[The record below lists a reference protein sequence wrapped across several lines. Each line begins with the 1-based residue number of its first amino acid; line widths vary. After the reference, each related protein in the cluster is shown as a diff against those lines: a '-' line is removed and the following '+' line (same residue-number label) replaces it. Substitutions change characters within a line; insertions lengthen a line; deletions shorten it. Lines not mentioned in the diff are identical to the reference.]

1 MKCGHERTLML
12 SLLLPM
18 AVLAQQSPDISVAIR
33 DEVKP
38 DTAMFNQDPK
48 KKEPPPDYVQ
58 YDQPP
63 EPIRPFQPD
72 YPSEALSR
80 KQEGEV
86 WVKLWVGETGT
97 VVEANVI
104 KSDAEVFN
112 KSAIE
117 AGMRWTFKPAI
128 ANGKPVAVWVT
139 LPFRFKLYEGKEA
152 PSIGPGVQAPGV
164 KMKTRVIEGAI
175 PPKDQEEKAPG
186 VKMKTRIIRGETPS
200 EEPGVKAPDMKPK
213 VKTLKEEWPP
223 ADYVPY
229 EKPPEAIKQVPAKYP
244 PAAKKDNVQGTVWLK
259 TWVDEEGRVAKV
271 EIQKSEAEVLNQA
284 AVDAVKQWVFKPAI
298 MKGKPVAVWV
308 SIPFRFVLAAD
319 QEKSPKK

>member
-1 MKCGHERTLML
+1 MLML

-18 AVLAQQSPDISVAIR
+18 AVFAQQSPDISVAIR
-33 DEVKP
+33 DEMKL
-38 DTAMFNQDPK
+38 DSAMFNQDPK
-48 KKEPPPDYVQ
+48 KKEPPADYVQ

-128 ANGKPVAVWVT
+128 VNGKPVAVWVT

-152 PSIGPGVQAPGV
+152 PSIGPGV
-164 KMKTRVIEGAI
+164 
-175 PPKDQEEKAPG
+175 KAPG
-186 VKMKTRIIRGETPS
+186 VKMKTRIIQ
-200 EEPGVKAPDMKPK
+200 EEK
-213 VKTLKEEWPP
+213 PP

-244 PAAKKDNVQGTVWLK
+244 PAAKKEGIEGTVWLK
-259 TWVDEEGRVAKV
+259 TLVDEEGRVAKV

-284 AVDAVKQWVFKPAI
+284 AVDAVKQWLFKPAI

-319 QEKSPKK
+319 KEKPSKK

>member
-18 AVLAQQSPDISVAIR
+18 AVFAQQSPDISVAIP

-63 EPIRPFQPD
+63 ELIQQFTPD
-72 YPSEALSR
+72 YPIEALD
-80 KQEGEV
+80 KKHEGEV
-86 WVKLWVGETGT
+86 WLKLWVGETGT
-97 VVEANVI
+97 VVEANVL
-104 KSDAEVFN
+104 KSDDEIFN

-117 AGMRWTFKPAI
+117 AGMRWKFKPAI
-128 ANGKPVAVWVT
+128 VNGKPVAVWVSV
-139 LPFRFKLYEGKEA
+139 PFRFKLYEGKEA
-152 PSIGPGVQAPGV
+152 PSVGPGVKAPGV

-175 PPKDQEEKAPG
+175 PSKDPEEKAPG
-186 VKMKTRIIRGETPS
+186 VKMKTSIIRGETQS

-213 VKTLKEEWPP
+213 VRNLREEMPP

-229 EKPPEAIKQVPAKYP
+229 EKPPEAIKQMPAKYP
-244 PAAKKDNVQGTVWLK
+244 PAAKKDNVQGMVWLK
-259 TWVDEEGRVAKV
+259 TLVDEEGRVAKV
-271 EIQKSEAEVLNQA
+271 EIQKSEADVLNQA

-308 SIPFRFVLAAD
+308 SIPFRFKLAD
-319 QEKSPKK
+319 KEKPSEK

>member
-1 MKCGHERTLML
+1 MKCGHERMLML

-18 AVLAQQSPDISVAIR
+18 AVFAQQSPDISVAIR
-33 DEVKP
+33 DEMKL
-38 DTAMFNQDPK
+38 DSAMFNQDPK
-48 KKEPPPDYVQ
+48 KKEPPADYVQ

-128 ANGKPVAVWVT
+128 VNGKPVAVWVT

-152 PSIGPGVQAPGV
+152 PSIGPGV
-164 KMKTRVIEGAI
+164 
-175 PPKDQEEKAPG
+175 KAPG
-186 VKMKTRIIRGETPS
+186 VKMKTRIIQGEMPS
-200 EEPGVKAPDMKPK
+200 QDPGVKAPGVKMK
-213 VKTLKEEWPP
+213 TRIIQEEKPP

-244 PAAKKDNVQGTVWLK
+244 PDAKKDNVEGTVWLK
-259 TWVDEEGRVAKV
+259 TLVDEEGRVAKV

-308 SIPFRFVLAAD
+308 SIPFRFKLASD
-319 QEKSPKK
+319 QEKPSKK